1 MIKTSQPGTSPS
13 GMMTGMQMKQH
24 QSGKPYRVLLDARRH
39 ANSGV
44 GRVCQWLVRH
54 LSQGM
59 AGGVQCVLLLGRH
72 SRDRLWLPADCLAE
86 VECITTDIAPF
97 TDAEYVEL
105 PRLVASLG
113 VDVYLNPQTT
123 WSPLH
128 TTPSINVI
136 HDLWALVNPQW
147 LPSARDIQARFAS
160 VGATFQ
166 HALADWLDEARAA
179 SLLTAQGWQDW
190 QRVQRHG
197 DVVQRAAWA
206 QYAAI
211 LAQSAQ
217 VVVVSPHLMAQV
229 DARFAPL
236 APRTVLTNCP
246 QPLPCTGLQQAR
258 HWLCLAK
265 IEPRKNLH
273 HLLDGYAL
281 YARTVPAG
289 QEPLPLIMAGDDG
302 YTAHAEALHG
312 RIRAMQAQGLA
323 VSFQPSVSD
332 AVLADLFAHAA
343 ALVSPSLFEGFGFP
357 PLEAMLQLVPVIA
370 VPTGMLQGPLGAH
383 VLPISGHDPQQLAQA
398 LHTVASQPPDSAH
411 RQQAR
416 QAVLRCFDAQA
427 HAQAWTDLIRSTAER
442 GRGLT
447 QIKGCGLI

>member
-72 SRDRLWLPADCLAE
+72 SRDRLWVPADCLAE

-128 TTPSINVI
+128 TTPSINVV

-246 QPLPCTGLQQAR
+246 QPLPCTGLQQPR

-289 QEPLPLIMAGDDG
+289 QEPLPLIMAGEQWG
-302 YTAHAEALHG
+302 TAPGVSLLG
-312 RIRAMQAQGLA
+312 RDQGLEAQGLA

-383 VLPISGHDPQQLAQA
+383 VRPISGHDPQQLAQA

-442 GRGLT
+442 VRGLT

>member
-1 MIKTSQPGTSPS
+1 
-13 GMMTGMQMKQH
+13 MMTVMQMQQH
-24 QSGKPYRVLLDARRH
+24 KSGKPYRVLLDARRH

-54 LSQGM
+54 VSHGM
-59 AGGVQCVLLLGRH
+59 GTGVQCVLLLGQRQ
-72 SRDRLWLPADCLAE
+72 RDWMAAAGLTVDELAG

-97 TDAEYVEL
+97 TDAEYGTL

-136 HDLWALVNPQW
+136 HDLWALVEPHW
-147 LPSARDIQARFAS
+147 LPSASDIQARFSAQS
-160 VGATFQ
+160 MTFQ
-166 HALADWLDEARAA
+166 HTLADWLNEARAA
-179 SLLTAQGWQDW
+179 SLLTTQGWQDW

-323 VSFQPSVSD
+323 VAFKPSVSD
-332 AVLADLFAHAA
+332 AELADLFAHAA
-343 ALVSPSLFEGFGFP
+343 ALVSSSLFEGFGFP
-357 PLEAMLQLVPVIA
+357 PLEAMLQQVPVIA

-383 VLPISGHDPQQLAQA
+383 VRPISGHDPQQLAQA

-442 GRGLT
+442 VRGLT

>member
-190 QRVQRHG
+190 QRVQRHRSEERRVG
-197 DVVQRAAWA
+197 KE
-206 QYAAI
+206 
-211 LAQSAQ
+211 
-217 VVVVSPHLMAQV
+217 
-229 DARFAPL
+229 
-236 APRTVLTNCP
+236 C
-246 QPLPCTGLQQAR
+246 
-258 HWLCLAK
+258 
-265 IEPRKNLH
+265 
-273 HLLDGYAL
+273 
-281 YARTVPAG
+281 
-289 QEPLPLIMAGDDG
+289 
-302 YTAHAEALHG
+302 
-312 RIRAMQAQGLA
+312 
-323 VSFQPSVSD
+323 
-332 AVLADLFAHAA
+332 
-343 ALVSPSLFEGFGFP
+343 
-357 PLEAMLQLVPVIA
+357 
-370 VPTGMLQGPLGAH
+370 
-383 VLPISGHDPQQLAQA
+383 
-398 LHTVASQPPDSAH
+398 ASM
-411 RQQAR
+411 
-416 QAVLRCFDAQA
+416 C
-427 HAQAWTDLIRSTAER
+427 RSR
-442 GRGLT
+442 WWPYH
-447 QIKGCGLI
+447 

>member
-1 MIKTSQPGTSPS
+1 
-13 GMMTGMQMKQH
+13 
-24 QSGKPYRVLLDARRH
+24 
-39 ANSGV
+39 
-44 GRVCQWLVRH
+44 
-54 LSQGM
+54 
-59 AGGVQCVLLLGRH
+59 
-72 SRDRLWLPADCLAE
+72 
-86 VECITTDIAPF
+86 
-97 TDAEYVEL
+97 
-105 PRLVASLG
+105 
-113 VDVYLNPQTT
+113 
-123 WSPLH
+123 
-128 TTPSINVI
+128 
-136 HDLWALVNPQW
+136 
-147 LPSARDIQARFAS
+147 
-160 VGATFQ
+160 
-166 HALADWLDEARAA
+166 
-179 SLLTAQGWQDW
+179 
-190 QRVQRHG
+190 
-197 DVVQRAAWA
+197 
-206 QYAAI
+206 
-211 LAQSAQ
+211 

-246 QPLPCTGLQQAR
+246 QPLPCTGPRQPR

-273 HLLDGYAL
+273 HLLDGYTL

-302 YTAHAEALHG
+302 YTAHAEELHG

-383 VLPISGHDPQQLAQA
+383 VQPISGHDPQQLAQA

>member
-113 VDVYLNPQTT
+113 VDVFLNPQTT

-128 TTPSINVI
+128 TTPSINVV

-289 QEPLPLIMAGDDG
+289 QQPLPLIMAGDDG
-302 YTAHAEALHG
+302 YTAHAEELHG
-312 RIRAMQAQGLA
+312 SIQAMQAQGLA

-398 LHTVASQPPDSAH
+398 LHTVASQPPDSAR

-416 QAVLRCFDAQA
+416 EAVLRCFDAQA

-442 GRGLT
+442 VRGLT